1 MVWPASLAFVADDDV
16 VEPPP
21 PKEPPARRD
30 VRLRDANLR
39 RAAAATNTSLFVAKA
54 QLRAAQRAAAK
65 QAQRPAK
72 KTWDATP
79 LQKLCDNDARHTAA
93 VERRRK
99 KEPADRRDIQPTPA
113 LDAARAA
120 IKQRK
125 DAECVGEPATQVLR
139 RPRSVTTRP
148 TSPFDQGTLARA
160 LGGPQGARWDTT
172 APPAPPQPAFF
183 VPQRLDGEERR
194 ASMAAMADM
203 GLLTKAVAGLVGSAA
218 RTMEVHEDQRR
229 REAGQ
234 FHQLAAFQT
243 WQARAQQQLDAS
255 LRLQQQQLAATLADW
270 RATVAAH
277 PSHVEPPHVH
287 APHVHPPHV
296 HHHRPPPAEQSRRVR
311 PAPVPFGGAVPQL
324 PRSDVD
330 LVERLWEKIAEIED
344 DERAV
349 VERLGSKPVS
359 VLQQPARPPA
369 PVSSTATTLY
379 LPPDGSAVSLPLG
392 VVANLVDRPDED
404 ERPVAPP
411 APKDDDEEDP
421 WQAVVPMIGGT
432 SRREEGDV
440 VLDAPVAA
448 DATQRIFAY
457 RDAVVRSRRLNE
469 AALQDTGLSQT
480 QIIDIIADE
489 LVDSLLDA
497 TAREVDAVLAES
509 ADTILARA

>member
-1 MVWPASLAFVADDDV
+1 M
-16 VEPPP
+16 
-21 PKEPPARRD
+21 
-30 VRLRDANLR
+30 
-39 RAAAATNTSLFVAKA
+39 
-54 QLRAAQRAAAK
+54 
-65 QAQRPAK
+65 
-72 KTWDATP
+72 
-79 LQKLCDNDARHTAA
+79 
-93 VERRRK
+93 
-99 KEPADRRDIQPTPA
+99 
-113 LDAARAA
+113 
-120 IKQRK
+120 
-125 DAECVGEPATQVLR
+125 
-139 RPRSVTTRP
+139 
-148 TSPFDQGTLARA
+148 
-160 LGGPQGARWDTT
+160 
-172 APPAPPQPAFF
+172 
-183 VPQRLDGEERR
+183 
-194 ASMAAMADM
+194 
-203 GLLTKAVAGLVGSAA
+203 
-218 RTMEVHEDQRR
+218 
-229 REAGQ
+229 
-234 FHQLAAFQT
+234 
-243 WQARAQQQLDAS
+243 
-255 LRLQQQQLAATLADW
+255 
-270 RATVAAH
+270 
-277 PSHVEPPHVH
+277 
-287 APHVHPPHV
+287 
-296 HHHRPPPAEQSRRVR
+296 
-311 PAPVPFGGAVPQL
+311 PQL

-411 APKDDDEEDP
+411 VPKDDDEEDP